1 MWLDENPIRVPPHKD
16 EEISSMRNKCFK
28 SYFPSREER
37 MIANTEYAKFSG
49 CLDQFG
55 DHDSRIDRGSM
66 ELLLWWF
73 VHGSPAPVLQSL
85 ALKLLGQPCSSSCY
99 ERNWS
104 TYSFIHSMKR
114 NKMTPQRAEDLV
126 FVHNNLRLLSR
137 SSPQYKEGNTKLWDI
152 GGDEFDSLEGA
163 GLLEIT
169 SLTLEPDMEAILFT
183 DEGELGDE
191 NEDDITE
198 VP

>member
-66 ELLLWWF
+66 EPLLWWF

-85 ALKLLGQPCSSSCY
+85 ALKLLGQPCSSSCC

-137 SSPQYKEGNTKLWDI
+137 RSPQYMEGNTKLWDI
-152 GGDEFDSLEGA
+152 GGDGFDSLEGA
-163 GLLEIT
+163 GLLEIAT
-169 SLTLEPDMEAILFT
+169 LSLDEPDMESVLFT
-183 DEGELGDE
+183 DDGEG
-191 NEDDITE
+191 NEDVD
-198 VP
+198 